1 MTDEERVLALID
13 LDALEYNIKSIRKK
27 TPEGTGI
34 IGVIKADAYG
44 HGSVEVAQ
52 VLLENGADWFAV
64 AVVDEGL
71 NLRKHGINA
80 PILLLGYTPE
90 LRFED
95 VINNGFIQTMYS
107 YEMAEKLSKAA
118 VRLGKTA
125 VVHIKI
131 DTGMGRIGY
140 RVNDEAADEIVRIS
154 KLPGIEVNGMFT
166 HFAASDEADKAY
178 TNMQFERFMK
188 MDKMLKDRGLNIP
201 IRHAANSAAIM
212 DIDSMMLNMVR
223 PGIILYGAYP
233 SDEVVKENLD
243 LRPVM
248 SIKTHVSF
256 VKEVEKGDC
265 ISYGRTYTAPDK
277 RKIATIP
284 VGYADGFI
292 RAYAKEGKV
301 LIKGKFAPIVGR
313 ICMDQFMVDVTDIDD
328 VKINDEVVLMGTQG
342 ENSITADDIAKAL
355 NTINYEVF
363 CTLSKRVPRQY
374 IRNCKVTET
383 VKYV

>member
-64 AVVDEGL
+64 AVIDEGL

-107 YEMAEKLSKAA
+107 YEMAEKLSKTA

-140 RVNDEAADEIVRIS
+140 RVNDESADEIVRIS

-201 IRHAANSAAIM
+201 VRHAANSAAIM

-233 SDEVVKENLD
+233 SDEVIKENLD

-292 RAYAKEGKV
+292 RAYAKDGKV

-374 IRNCKVTET
+374 IRNGKVTET

>member
-107 YEMAEKLSKAA
+107 YEMAEKLSKTA

-166 HFAASDEADKAY
+166 HFAASDEADKSY

-201 IRHAANSAAIM
+201 VRHAANSAAIM

-292 RAYAKEGKV
+292 RAYAKDGKV

-374 IRNCKVTET
+374 IRNGKVTET